1 MRTLLIVTALLEAV
15 VGFVLAAAPS
25 VLASILFGAPLDAPS
40 ASTLGRLAGI
50 ALLTMGLFCWLA
62 RNNRQGSASAA
73 PVVAM
78 LFYNVAAV
86 TLLLY
91 ARLGLGLSGIGLWPG
106 VAGHAALAL
115 WCIACLRI
123 A

>member
-25 VLASILFGAPLDAPS
+25 VLVSILFGTPLETPS
-40 ASTLGRLAGI
+40 GSAVGRLAGI
-50 ALLTMGLFCWLA
+50 ALLTMGLFFWLT
-62 RNNRQGSASAA
+62 RNNRQSPASAV

-78 LFYNVAAV
+78 LFYNVAAA
-86 TLLLY
+86 TLFTY
-91 ARLGLGLSGIGLWPG
+91 ARLRLGLSGIGLWPG

-115 WCIACLRI
+115 WRIACLRTR
-123 A
+123 